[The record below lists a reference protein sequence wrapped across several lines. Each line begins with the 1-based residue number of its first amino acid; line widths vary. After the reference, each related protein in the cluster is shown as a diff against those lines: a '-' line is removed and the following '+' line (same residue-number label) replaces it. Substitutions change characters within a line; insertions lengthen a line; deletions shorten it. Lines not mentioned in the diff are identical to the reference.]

1 LIPGD
6 KSPSVE
12 QSESSTPVVVNL
24 AGLRLISPSQGS
36 AYLFS
41 TGFESSAQRIPIEAV
56 GGESLVKVD
65 LYLDGELF
73 ASLSAPPY
81 QAWWPLAVGEHRVWA
96 EGVLQSGERVTS
108 EVITFK
114 VE

>member
-1 LIPGD
+1 M
-6 KSPSVE
+6 
-12 QSESSTPVVVNL
+12 SSTLGAVNL

-36 AYLFS
+36 VYLFS
-41 TGFESSAQRIPIEAV
+41 TGFEVGAQRIPIEAV
-56 GGESLVKVD
+56 GGESLVEVE
-65 LYLDGELF
+65 LFLDGELL

-81 QAWWPLAVGEHRVWA
+81 QTWWPLAVGEHRVWA